1 MSPSLPA
8 LRAVQATA
16 SAAVLALAVGLS
28 AAGAA
33 AAETPDPSA
42 PATTPACEG
51 PCTLE
56 PTTTRS
62 SDGRNDKPKG
72 PDEPPGPP
80 GGAAP
85 APPAAPEPV
94 VPAAPAPAAP
104 PAPEAPAPEE
114 TTAAEPAAPETTAAE
129 PGPTPSS
136 SPSTESNWNKPV
148 TRSPKATQAGAVTR
162 GGPGLDGPSPL
173 AITAG
178 VLLVGAGGLAC
189 AWWGRNRLRAH

>member
-1 MSPSLPA
+1 MSPSSPA
-8 LRAVQATA
+8 FRAVSATA
-16 SAAVLALAVGLS
+16 SAAVLAFAVSLS

-42 PATTPACEG
+42 PTAPVCEAS
-51 PCTLE
+51 CTLE

-62 SDGRNDKPKG
+62 GDGRNDKPKG
-72 PDEPPGPP
+72 PDEPPGQP

-85 APPAAPEPV
+85 APPAAPEPA

-104 PAPEAPAPEE
+104 AAPEAPVPEE
-114 TTAAEPAAPETTAAE
+114 TTPAEPAAPETTAAE
-129 PGPTPSS
+129 PRTTPSS

-148 TRSPKATQAGAVTR
+148 TRTPKAAQAGAATR
-162 GGPGLDGPSPL
+162 GGPGSEGPSPL

-178 VLLVGAGGLAC
+178 VLLVGAGGLAF

>member
-1 MSPSLPA
+1 MSPSSPA
-8 LRAVQATA
+8 FRAVPATA
-16 SAAVLALAVGLS
+16 SAAVLAFAVSLS

-42 PATTPACEG
+42 PATTLACDAS
-51 PCTLE
+51 CTME
-56 PTTTRS
+56 PTTVRS
-62 SDGRNDKPKG
+62 GDGRNDKPKG
-72 PDEPPGPP
+72 PDEPPGQP

-85 APPAAPEPV
+85 APPAAPEPA
-94 VPAAPAPAAP
+94 VPVAPAPAAP
-104 PAPEAPAPEE
+104 AAPEAPAPEE
-114 TTAAEPAAPETTAAE
+114 ATPAESAAPETTAPE
-129 PGPTPSS
+129 PGTTPSS

-148 TRSPKATQAGAVTR
+148 TRSPKATQAGAVTP

-178 VLLVGAGGLAC
+178 VLLVGAGGLAF